1 MNKKLQKVLDTPMRT
16 ILAVRAAF
24 DYCDCVEDID
34 QVITRIPSKFGKFKL
49 LRVYKDEHYFVIQ
62 NFFEKDED
70 IHSQVVTHHFYNI
83 KEGKAYD

>member
-1 MNKKLQKVLDTPMRT
+1 MNKKLQKVIDAPMRT

-34 QVITRIPSKFGKFKL
+34 QVIITIPPKFGKFKL
-49 LRVYKDEHYFVIQ
+49 LHVYEDECYFVIQ

-83 KEGKAYD
+83 KEDRTYD